1 MSQKRSAADRS
12 NPVPPPAD
20 PPKREEMR
28 EIERGT
34 KISSLPRRQQSALPI
49 IAATPTLAQAA
60 RSSGIGESTLY
71 RWLQDDRFR
80 DELTRLR
87 QEASDLAKKELQGAT
102 LRSVST
108 FAEALEH
115 PDMAIR
121 LRSAR
126 CAMSFATQISEVGQ
140 LRADLQG
147 VEEAI
152 PQWTAHHSPNARR

>member
-1 MSQKRSAADRS
+1 
-12 NPVPPPAD
+12 
-20 PPKREEMR
+20 MR

-34 KISSLPRRQQSALPI
+34 KISSLPRRQQAALPI

-87 QEASDLAKKELQGAT
+87 QEAANLAKQELQGVM

-115 PDMAIR
+115 PDIAIR
-121 LRSAR
+121 LRAAR
-126 CAMSFATQISEVGQ
+126 YAMSFAIQISEVAQ

-152 PQWTAHHSPNARR
+152 PQWTAHHSPNGRR